1 MGIFNRKNKK
11 NNQTE
16 SKLTLPCFLKGKEK
30 LENILFYNIE
40 ALDISV
46 KHRDGKKG
54 KLMLS
59 QIQKIKE
66 DGAIN
71 QDLADYIVF
80 EITEGKEIDKE
91 LLQKVAFE
99 YDKTIK
105 KQEAC
110 KYLGQ
115 FDGDDITFSKTVKQ
129 YVEEKIVPIIMQ
141 RRQDKVNQQKK
152 AMEEREERN
161 NQEYRKS
168 LNCNQYI
175 EKQAKINNERKNNPY
190 LKKVMNISKDNKI
203 FENYDGIN
211 INTGEILRIRELE
224 KVEEYE
230 NGTYL
235 YRGYI
240 HSVPN
245 VDCVEELR
253 PKDRIFGKPVCF
265 ELSARISDIVKN
277 EDKQQIDG
285 ILKLLSDANE
295 SFRKVASSDELY
307 YLGGINKEGEIYTAE
322 ESESKAIK
330 YKVEK
335 LRREYKM
342 QSKNKEEYTL

>member
-16 SKLTLPCFLKGKEK
+16 SKLTLPYFFKGKEK

-71 QDLADYIVF
+71 EDLADYIVF

-105 KQEAC
+105 EQEAC

-129 YVEEKIVPIIMQ
+129 HVEENIVQMIKQ
-141 RRQDKVNQQKK
+141 RRQDKLNQQKR
-152 AMEEREERN
+152 AMEKRRTE
-161 NQEYRKS
+161 EYRKS
-168 LNCNQYI
+168 LNCNEYI
-175 EKQAKINNERKNNPY
+175 ERQAKINKERKNNPY
-190 LKKVMNISKDNKI
+190 LKQVMNNPKDNKI

-224 KVEEYE
+224 KVGKDG